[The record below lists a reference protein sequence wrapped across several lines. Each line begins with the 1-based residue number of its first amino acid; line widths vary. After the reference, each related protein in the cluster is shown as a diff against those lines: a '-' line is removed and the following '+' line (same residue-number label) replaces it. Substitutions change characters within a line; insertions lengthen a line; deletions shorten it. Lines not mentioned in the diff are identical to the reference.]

1 MKGSLAILLFFL
13 LGCASGVYY
22 HVDFDI
28 HQLSVSL
35 IPQHFDLN

>member
-22 HVDFDI
+22 HVDSDI
-28 HQLSVSL
+28 HQLSVYVL
-35 IPQHFDLN
+35 YVVVP